1 MYLIDTSVWIPT
13 LRKDGIRTIQETVL
27 QMIQD
32 NEVATTAIIKVE
44 LLSGCRESEL
54 AGLQNYLKGLRLI
67 SLSEEQFDQAGMLG
81 YKLKRKG
88 VTIGAPDLIV
98 AVASLISGSTL
109 VHADSD
115 FEQIAMVSPELK
127 TVNYVKQVR
136 AWQKSLLKRG
146 KKNG

>member
-27 QMIQD
+27 QMIQE
-32 NEVATTAIIKVE
+32 NEAATTAIIKVE

-54 AGLQNYLKGLRLI
+54 AALQNCVKGLHLV
-67 SLSEEQFDQAGMLG
+67 SLTEEQYDQAGMLG

-88 VTIGAPDLIV
+88 VTIGAPDLII
-98 AVASLISGSTL
+98 AVASLTSGSTL

-115 FEQIAMVSPELK
+115 FEQIVTVSPELK
-127 TVNYVKQVR
+127 TINYVKQVHT
-136 AWQKSLLKRG
+136 WQKSLLNRR
-146 KKNG
+146 KKS